1 MNKAKI
7 GENLIISPLS
17 IFQAL
22 SLAANGAKGD
32 TQLEMLELL
41 ESDNIEELNKINF
54 NILSI
59 IQKCSTIIIAN
70 AVVTKFTPLEN
81 FTLISEKYLAPI
93 EPLTSAEQI
102 NNWCSRKTHGKIKK
116 IIDKL
121 DPNILMIILNAVHFR
136 GEWDLKFRY
145 SYTEKLPFYN
155 LGKNKINVDT
165 MTQIEKFKYYEDKN
179 VQAIQLNFM
188 LDAMSAIIIL
198 PSEENDIN
206 KYINTLSISNDE
218 YKKILDG
225 LNIVKV
231 NLELPKFKLEFTQ
244 DLKETLIDL
253 GMYNAFDAGNADFS
267 GIRKEKDLFIDSV
280 IHKSYLRV
288 FEDGCYADAFT
299 EIDIEGDGMP
309 TEEKIYDMRI
319 NRPFLFLLR
328 NLDLPNGY
336 DLIFMSKIE
345 KLK

>member
-22 SLAANGAKGD
+22 SLAANGTKGD

-59 IQKCSTIIIAN
+59 IQKFSTINIAN

-81 FTLISEKYLAPI
+81 FTLISEKYLAPS

-102 NNWCSRKTHGKIKK
+102 NNWCSEKTHGKIKK
-116 IIDKL
+116 IIDEL

-145 SYTEKLPFYN
+145 GDTEKLPFYN

-188 LDAMSAIIIL
+188 FDAMSAIIIL

-218 YKKILDG
+218 YKKILNG

-244 DLKETLIDL
+244 DLKETLIEL
-253 GMYNAFDAGNADFS
+253 GMYNAFDNINADFS

-288 FEDGCYADAFT
+288 FEDGCDADAFT
-299 EIDIEGDGMP
+299 EGAGVGAEMP
-309 TEEKIYDMRI
+309 TEEKIYDMKV

-328 NLDLPNGY
+328 NLNLPNGY

>member
-81 FTLISEKYLAPI
+81 FTLISKKYLAPS

-253 GMYNAFDAGNADFS
+253 GMYNAFSDINADFS

-328 NLDLPNGY
+328 NSKLPDGY
-336 DLIFMSKIE
+336 DLLFMSKIE
-345 KLK
+345 KLE

>member
-81 FTLISEKYLAPI
+81 FTLISKKYLAPS

-116 IIDKL
+116 IIDEL
-121 DPNILMIILNAVHFR
+121 DPSILMIILNAVHFR

-253 GMYNAFDAGNADFS
+253 GMYNAFDNINADFS

-328 NLDLPNGY
+328 NLNLPNGY